1 MLQVDCFIHIKSF
14 ADFTYKLLADFLP
27 AKSQRTYTSSS
38 GILGPRYRIIIFKKS
53 LIAHFLFYKVFCNY
67 HVAVQ

>member
-38 GILGPRYRIIIFKKS
+38 GILGPRYRIIILK
-53 LIAHFLFYKVFCNY
+53 NR
-67 HVAVQ
+67 